1 MNPTEKL
8 GYNYLD
14 LGNIFVGDT
23 ISGRN
28 ELLHSLIKITQTS
41 LKKSELSERKGIRN
55 NCLISIGISYRN
67 YLAFLF

>member
-28 ELLHSLIKITQTS
+28 ELLHSLITITQKS
-41 LKKSELSERKGIRN
+41 LKNRIT
-55 NCLISIGISYRN
+55 
-67 YLAFLF
+67 

>member
-1 MNPTEKL
+1 MNPPEKL

-14 LGNIFVGDT
+14 LSNIFVGDA

-28 ELLHSLIKITQTS
+28 ELLHSHIKITQKS
-41 LKKSELSERKGIRN
+41 PKKLEFRERKGIRN
-55 NCLISIGISYRN
+55 NSLISIGISYRN

>member
-1 MNPTEKL
+1 MNPPEKL
-8 GYNYLD
+8 GYNYFD
-14 LGNIFVGDT
+14 LSNIFVGDA

-55 NCLISIGISYRN
+55 NSLISIGIIYRN
-67 YLAFLF
+67 DLAFLF

>member
-1 MNPTEKL
+1 MNPTKKS

-14 LGNIFVGDT
+14 LGNIFVGDA
-23 ISGRN
+23 IGGRN

-41 LKKSELSERKGIRN
+41 LKKSELSEWKGIRN